1 MRPIRIAVLTV
12 AGFLAAVPSF
22 GVGQSSGDTPLP
34 AREPELGGQTSSQA
48 RTPLPLELPEEL
60 PVTWELIHDV
70 LEKMGY
76 EVDSEDRGEGRITTR
91 EDAGIS
97 GASALATLKKI
108 ATVATDFVSSFHEA
122 RYTLEIRV
130 AFLQPQRTTVSV
142 FAAIQGLKRAL
153 DGTETWV
160 RLDSIGTL
168 ERRMLNEISFAATGK
183 RPYHDP
189 LPYWK
194 KRSQEISIKQ

>member
-12 AGFLAAVPSF
+12 AGFLAAAPSSAA
-22 GVGQSSGDTPLP
+22 GQDSRDAQPQ
-34 AREPELGGQTSSQA
+34 AREQAWGGEISSQS
-48 RTPLPLELPEEL
+48 RTPPPLQVPEEL

-97 GASALATLKKI
+97 GAGALATLKKV
-108 ATVATDFVSSFHEA
+108 ATVASDFVSSFHEA

-130 AFLQPQRTTVSV
+130 AFLRPQRTTVSV
-142 FAAIQGLKRAL
+142 FASIQGLKRSL
-153 DGTETWV
+153 DGKESWV

-168 ERRMLNEISFAATGK
+168 ERRVLNEISFAVTGK

-194 KRSQEISIKQ
+194 KRSQEIPIKP

>member
-1 MRPIRIAVLTV
+1 MRPIRTAILIV
-12 AGFLAAVPSF
+12 AGFWAAVISP
-22 GVGQSSGDTPLP
+22 VAGQGSRDAQLP
-34 AREPELGGQTSSQA
+34 AREQEWGGETSSQS
-48 RTPLPLELPEEL
+48 RTPPPLELPEEL
-60 PVTWELIHDV
+60 PVTWELVHDV

-97 GASALATLKKI
+97 GANALATLKKI
-108 ATVATDFVSSFHEA
+108 ATVASDFVSSFHEA
-122 RYTLEIRV
+122 RYSLEIRV

-142 FAAIQGLKRAL
+142 FASIQGLKRAL
-153 DGTETWV
+153 DGKETWV
-160 RLDSIGTL
+160 KLDSVGTL
-168 ERRMLNEISFAATGK
+168 ERRMLNEISFAVTGK

-194 KRSQEISIKQ
+194 KSSQEIPIKQ